1 MFELIDVEDLKT
13 LSIIIDGELIGENKP
28 FTSLITDSR
37 KAKKNSVF
45 LALQGEDFD
54 GHNFCESAIHS
65 GSIAYISNKK
75 INNHDGIVVQDTYI
89 ALLKLAKFQQEKV
102 KPKTL
107 AITGSN
113 GKTTVKEMMA
123 FIFKDQQNIVTTN
136 KNDNNQFGVPFTV
149 LRLKNNTKYLV
160 LECGARKIGD
170 FDLISEYLYFD
181 VVAITNVNNSHIGIF
196 KNQQNIIKTKI
207 KLLDGLVD
215 HGSVINGAFENLN
228 SPTQFMKNDQGYKV
242 TTHANSDSSEKPL
255 KEEFLCRATA
265 DHTPGR
271 YRLLIKK
278 IDGENSQ
285 SMEMQGIGTFG
296 AVHNCHNALIAAVA
310 ATELGKGFSD
320 SIAQICK
327 YVSPLRDR
335 FFIEKMGKHLLIDD
349 TYNANPSSFSSAIN
363 DLSNNSAY
371 PKNKLL
377 VIGDMLELGE
387 FSREEHLRILKESL
401 KVPGLKALF
410 IEGNRFKKA
419 LFEYGNNDEEEKI
432 FVIDPQ
438 ESFPIKL
445 ISQFLDEETTIL
457 VKGSR
462 GMKLERIIS
471 LFVENF
477 S

>member
-65 GSIAYISNKK
+65 GSIAYISNNK

-89 ALLKLAKFQQEKV
+89 ALLKLAKYQQEKV

-113 GKTTVKEMMA
+113 GKTTVKEMVA
-123 FIFKDQQNIVTTN
+123 FIFRNQQNIVTTN

-149 LRLKNNTKYLV
+149 LRLKNDTEYLV

-215 HGSVINGAFENLN
+215 HGSVINGAFENLD
-228 SPTQFMKNDQGYKV
+228 SPLQFMKNDQGYRV

-255 KEEFLCRATA
+255 KEEFLCRATS

-271 YRLLIKK
+271 YRLLFEM
-278 IDGENSQ
+278 IDGDSSQ
-285 SMEMQGIGTFG
+285 SMEMPGIGTFG

-310 ATELGKGFSD
+310 ATKLGKRFSD
-320 SIAQICK
+320 SITQICK

-335 FFIEKMGKHLLIDD
+335 FFIEKMGIHLLIDD

-363 DLSNNSAY
+363 DLSNNSSY

-377 VIGDMLELGE
+377 VIGDMFELGE
-387 FSREEHLRILKESL
+387 FSEEEHQRILKESL
-401 KVPGLKALF
+401 KVSGLKALF
-410 IEGNRFKKA
+410 IKGNRFEKA

-432 FVIDPQ
+432 FVIDPM
-438 ESFPIKL
+438 EPFPIEL

-462 GMKLERIIS
+462 GMQMEQIIS
-471 LFVENF
+471 QLVEKF
-477 S
+477 T

>member
-1 MFELIDVEDLKT
+1 
-13 LSIIIDGELIGENKP
+13 
-28 FTSLITDSR
+28 
-37 KAKKNSVF
+37 
-45 LALQGEDFD
+45 
-54 GHNFCESAIHS
+54 
-65 GSIAYISNKK
+65 
-75 INNHDGIVVQDTYI
+75 
-89 ALLKLAKFQQEKV
+89 
-102 KPKTL
+102 
-107 AITGSN
+107 
-113 GKTTVKEMMA
+113 
-123 FIFKDQQNIVTTN
+123 
-136 KNDNNQFGVPFTV
+136 
-149 LRLKNNTKYLV
+149 
-160 LECGARKIGD
+160 
-170 FDLISEYLYFD
+170 
-181 VVAITNVNNSHIGIF
+181 
-196 KNQQNIIKTKI
+196 
-207 KLLDGLVD
+207 
-215 HGSVINGAFENLN
+215 
-228 SPTQFMKNDQGYKV
+228 
-242 TTHANSDSSEKPL
+242 
-255 KEEFLCRATA
+255 
-265 DHTPGR
+265 
-271 YRLLIKK
+271 
-278 IDGENSQ
+278 
-285 SMEMQGIGTFG
+285 MEMQGIGTFG

-387 FSREEHLRILKESL
+387 FSREEHLRILNESL

-419 LFEYGNNDEEEKI
+419 LFERGHNREEEKI
-432 FVIDPQ
+432 FVIDSQ
-438 ESFPIKL
+438 ESFPIEL

-462 GMKLERIIS
+462 GLKMERIIS